1 MNGIQEVSGSI
12 PLISTKK
19 PVTEKLQVFL
29 FLLENRLPGRIQTV
43 RSERKGK
50 DNVKKFL
57 CVILAVSLLAGC
69 GSGNRDTAPEGEAGI
84 TFTDDLGRTVTVDQP
99 ERVAAL
105 IGSFADIWC
114 LAGGKDTLVA
124 AAHDSWTSFDL
135 GLEDSVADLGAV
147 KEPSIEL
154 LLASEPDLV
163 LASSNTDA
171 QVDLMEVLESSGLN
185 VAYFKVAD
193 FEDYLRML
201 KICTQITGREEN
213 YLQYGQALE
222 EQRQAAI
229 DRADGSRPTVLYV
242 RATGSSCKVKNSRDS
257 VLGEMLADLDCVN
270 VADSD
275 TGLLEELSI
284 EAILEADP
292 QFIFVVLQGADPTA
306 AQETLDRTLLSNPA
320 WKSLTAVKE
329 GRCYMMDHQLYNLK
343 PNARWGEAYENLA
356 DILYPAS

>member
-69 GSGNRDTAPEGEAGI
+69 GSGNRDTVPEGEEGI

-99 ERVAAL
+99 ERVAVL

-154 LLASEPDLV
+154 LLASEPNLV

-171 QVDLMEVLESSGLN
+171 QVDLLEVLESSGLN

-201 KICTQITGREEN
+201 KICTQITGREKN